1 MTTRTPRPKPALD
14 GVAAAD
20 RALAI
25 LSAFRKG
32 DRHLSLAVL
41 SERTGLVKSTI
52 MRLAVSLE
60 AQGFLARTPEG
71 GYRLDAELL
80 RLGSIYRDAFG
91 LEAHVLPV
99 LEALVARTGETAGFY
114 VRHGERR
121 LCLFRVDSPHLL
133 RMHVRPGETLAMD
146 DSATAQVLRA
156 FGRRPLAAK
165 ARAMALPVWTSGAT
179 DPDTA
184 SLAMPV
190 FGPGPDL
197 AGALML
203 SGPISRLDARRAE
216 AAKPLLREAAAGLTR
231 ALGGEAPA
239 ALSDA
244 AA

>member
-1 MTTRTPRPKPALD
+1 MTTRTPRQRPALD

-32 DRHLSLAVL
+32 DRHLTLAAL

-60 AQGFLARTPEG
+60 AQGYLARTPDG
-71 GYRLDAELL
+71 AYRLDAELL
-80 RLGSIYRDAFG
+80 RLGSLYRDAFG

-99 LEALVARTGETAGFY
+99 LEALVAATGETAGFY

-133 RMHVRPGETLAMD
+133 RMHVRPGETLPMD

-156 FGRRPLAAK
+156 FARRPPRPMPK
-165 ARAMALPVWTSGAT
+165 LPVWTSGAT

-190 FGPGPDL
+190 FGPGAAL

-203 SGPISRLDARRAE
+203 SGPISRLDRRRAE
-216 AAKPLLREAAAGLTR
+216 AAMPLLRDAAAGLTR
-231 ALGGEAPA
+231 ALGGEAITMEETA
-239 ALSDA
+239 
-244 AA
+244 